1 MNIKD
6 NSIQPKFKTME
17 FRYINIGEAF
27 EQGGDLYIKTFPIS
41 VKDVHYNAVGL
52 SLGTSEYFAQTDK
65 VHQLHRCE
73 ITYEKCL
80 QEEENG
86 N

>member
-6 NSIQPKFKTME
+6 NSVQPKFKTME

-27 EQGGDLYIKTFPIS
+27 EHDGDLYIKISPI
-41 VKDVHYNAVGL
+41 DVGDVLYNAIGL
-52 SLGTSEYFAQTDK
+52 NLGTSEFFTQSDRVY
-65 VHQLHRCE
+65 QLHKCE

-80 QEEENG
+80 QEKG
-86 N
+86 